1 MTIPRHVIIAAAT
14 AGGVLLFLLLSL
26 AFIPDRAL
34 EQAVTRALTAEGYTL
49 KAVAFGKAFPLGL
62 QGKRL
67 EIGTD
72 AGPILVLDRAAIR
85 LKVLPLLTGR
95 VTVALDGRI
104 GAGTINGTITVAPQK
119 KLELTIRDLSLDAVP
134 FFATVAGTQA
144 KGIARV
150 STTIQGVGSGAKGT
164 MQLQVRGAE
173 LNGIKIGETPLP
185 DATYREVQGMLR
197 IGGGRA
203 SLESFTL
210 QGDGLYVRL
219 KGDMPISAPLNA
231 SPLNL
236 TLELM
241 PKPEFLERQKFV
253 FLLLVKYLTSP
264 GHYQIPIRG
273 TLAKPQL
280 Q

>member
-1 MTIPRHVIIAAAT
+1 MNIPRPVIIAAAAT
-14 AGGVLLFLLLSL
+14 GGVLLFLLLCI

-34 EQAVTRALTAEGYTL
+34 EQAVAKALATEGFTF
-49 KAVAFGKAFPLGL
+49 KAAAFGKAFPLGL

-67 EIGTD
+67 EIATD
-72 AGPILVLDRAAIR
+72 AGPVLVLDRAAVR
-85 LKVLPLLTGR
+85 LQFLPLLTGR
-95 VTVALDGRI
+95 VAVALDARI
-104 GAGTINGTITVAPQK
+104 GAGAIDGTITVAPQK
-119 KLELTIRDLSLDAVP
+119 KLELTIKDLPLDAIP

-150 STTIQGVGSGAKGT
+150 NATIQGIGATAKGT
-164 MQLQVRGAE
+164 VQLQVRGAE
-173 LNGIKIGETPLP
+173 FTGIKIGETPLP
-185 DATYREVQGMLR
+185 DAAYREVQGMLR
-197 IGGGRA
+197 VGGGKA

-219 KGDMPISAPLNA
+219 KGDMPISIPLNA
-231 SPLNL
+231 SPLNF
-236 TLELM
+236 TLEIM

-264 GHYQIPIRG
+264 GHYQVPIRG
-273 TLAKPQL
+273 TLAKPLL

>member
-1 MTIPRHVIIAAAT
+1 MTIPRPVIIAAAT
-14 AGGVLLFLLLSL
+14 TGGVLLFLLLSL

-34 EQAVTRALTAEGYTL
+34 EQAVARTLTADGFTF

-62 QGKRL
+62 QGKHL

-185 DATYREVQGMLR
+185 DAAYREVQGMLR

-273 TLAKPQL
+273 TLAKPLL

>member
-1 MTIPRHVIIAAAT
+1 MTIPRPVLAT
-14 AGGVLLFLLLSL
+14 ASVIGGVLLFLLLGL

-34 EQAVTRALTAEGYTL
+34 EQAVTRALTAEGYTF

-72 AGPILVLDRAAIR
+72 AGPVLVLDRAAVR
-85 LKVLPLLTGR
+85 LKFLPLLTGR
-95 VTVALDGRI
+95 VTIALDGRI
-104 GAGTINGTITVAPQK
+104 GAGTIIGTLTVAPQK
-119 KLELTIRDLSLDAVP
+119 KLELTIRDLPLDAIP
-134 FFATVAGTQA
+134 FFTTVAGTQA

-150 STTIQGVGSGAKGT
+150 STTIQGVGAGAKGT

-185 DATYREVQGMLR
+185 DAAYREVQGMLR
-197 IGGGRA
+197 VGGGRA
-203 SLESFTL
+203 NLESFTL
-210 QGDGLYVRL
+210 QGDALYVRL
-219 KGDMPISAPLNA
+219 KGDMPISAPLNG

-273 TLAKPQL
+273 TLAKPLL

>member
-1 MTIPRHVIIAAAT
+1 MKIPRSVVIAAAI
-14 AGGVLLFLLLSL
+14 AGGSLLFLLLTL

-34 EQAVTRALTAEGYTL
+34 EQAVA
-49 KAVAFGKAFPLGL
+49 KAVATKGFTFKANTFGIALPLGL

-72 AGPILVLDRAAIR
+72 AGPVLSMDSASVR
-85 LKVLPLLTGR
+85 LRLLPLLTGR
-95 VTVALDGRI
+95 VTMALDGRI
-104 GAGTINGTITVAPQK
+104 GSGSITGTITVAPQK
-119 KLELTIRDLSLDAVP
+119 QLDLAIKDLPLEAIP
-134 FFATVAGTQA
+134 FFPTVAGTQA

-150 STTIQGVGSGAKGT
+150 NATIQGIGARAKGDL
-164 MQLQVRGAE
+164 QLQVRGAE
-173 LNGIKIGETPLP
+173 LNGIKIGEIPLP
-185 DATYREVQGMLR
+185 DASYREVQGMLR
-197 IGGGRA
+197 IGGGKA

-210 QGDGLYVRL
+210 QGESLYVRL
-219 KGDMPISAPLNA
+219 KGDMPVIAPLNA

-241 PKPEFLERQKFV
+241 PKPEFMERQKFV
-253 FLLLVKYLTSP
+253 FLLLVKYLSSP

-273 TLAKPQL
+273 TLAKPLL